1 MTDSRIAHAAG
12 NILGEGVQWDDRGQA
27 VWWTDIVGR
36 TLWRLHPASGEV
48 SRWDMPERLA
58 SFALCD
64 DANVLLLALASKLAF
79 WRIDSGELMALMD
92 VEPGKSTRA
101 NDGACDRQGRF
112 VFGTLH
118 EPASGPKQP
127 VGGFY
132 RLDRHL
138 QLEHLP
144 LPGVAISN
152 SIAFSPSGDVMYF
165 CDSLDKRI
173 MCVDYGDTLGE
184 PRVFVDLR
192 NEPGEPDGSTVD
204 ADGGLWNASW
214 GASRVVR
221 YAPDG
226 KIAGVFELP
235 AQQPTRPAFG
245 GPMLDRLYV
254 TSASDGLHAAAR
266 GEGDGALHTFEPSFT
281 GLTEPRFAGAPPS
294 GRAWQ
299 DARST
304 R

>member
-1 MTDSRIAHAAG
+1 MTESRIAHAAG

-27 VWWTDIVGR
+27 VWWTDISGR
-36 TLWRLHPASGEV
+36 TLWRLHPASGKA
-48 SRWDMPERLA
+48 SHWDMPERVA

-64 DANVLLLALASKLAF
+64 DPDILLLALASRLAF
-79 WRIDSGELMALMD
+79 WRIGSGELMPLMD
-92 VEPGKSTRA
+92 VEPGKPTRA

-118 EPASGPKQP
+118 EPDSGPKQA

-138 QLEHLP
+138 ELEHLP
-144 LPGVAISN
+144 LPGVIISN
-152 SIAFSPSGDVMYF
+152 SIAFSPSGDLMYY
-165 CDSLDKRI
+165 CDSPDKRI

-204 ADGGLWNASW
+204 ADGGLWNARW
-214 GASRVVR
+214 GAGRVFR

-226 KIAGVFELP
+226 ALSGEFDLP

-254 TSASDGLHAAAR
+254 TSASSGLDAAAR
-266 GEGDGALHTFEPSFT
+266 GEGDGALHTFETGFT
-281 GLTEPRFAGAPPS
+281 GLAEPRFAGAPPID
-294 GRAWQ
+294 GTWQ
-299 DARST
+299 DARAV